1 MALERALE
9 PALHP
14 DPLMAAQRR
23 PETAELERGLGHRFA
38 DRAHLDQALTH
49 ATASQGPTSAGSY
62 QRLEFL
68 GDRVLG
74 LAVADILA
82 EAFPEA
88 SEGELSRRLGEL
100 VRKETCAEVAIAW
113 NLGAHLKLGK
123 GAAGTGLRANRT
135 VLADACEA
143 VIAAVFRDAGYDA
156 ARAVVKAAFA
166 APLARQT
173 VPPTNPKQMV
183 GEWATGRGLPLPVYA
198 LLDRSGSDH
207 APLFRMSVTIPGLE
221 AAAGEGPSK
230 QVAMQEAARAFL
242 VREGVLA
249 EDAATGDAASGDAA

>member
-9 PALHP
+9 PALQP
-14 DPLMAAQRR
+14 DPLTRRMAAKRR
-23 PETAELERGLGHRFA
+23 PEIGALEDRLGHRFA
-38 DRAHLDQALTH
+38 DRAHLEEALTH
-49 ATASQGPTSAGSY
+49 ATASQGSRSAGSY

-74 LAVADILA
+74 LSVADILA

-100 VRKETCAEVAIAW
+100 VRKETCAEVAGAW
-113 NLGAHLKLGK
+113 DLGAHLKLGK

-143 VIAAVFRDAGYDA
+143 VIAAVFRDAGYGA
-156 ARAVVKAAFA
+156 ARSVVAKAFA

-173 VPPTNPKQMV
+173 VPPTNPKQVV

-207 APLFRMSVTIPGLE
+207 APHFRMSVTVPGLE
-221 AAAGEGPSK
+221 SAAGEGASK
-230 QVAMQEAARAFL
+230 QAAMQEAARAFL

-249 EDAATGDAASGDAA
+249 AADASGETA

>member
-9 PALHP
+9 PALQP
-14 DPLMAAQRR
+14 DPLTPRMAAKRR
-23 PETAELERGLGHRFA
+23 PEIGALEERLGHRFA
-38 DRAHLDQALTH
+38 DRTQLEEALTH
-49 ATASQGPTSAGSY
+49 ATASPDGSY

-82 EAFPEA
+82 DTFPGA

-100 VRKETCAEVAIAW
+100 VRKETCAEVAGIW
-113 NLGAHLKLGK
+113 DLGAHLKLGK

-143 VIAAVFRDAGYDA
+143 VIAAVFRDAGYGA
-156 ARAVVKAAFA
+156 ARAVVAKAFS

-173 VPPTNPKQMV
+173 VPPTNPKQLV

-207 APLFRMSVTIPGLE
+207 APHFRMSVTIPGLE
-221 AAAGEGPSK
+221 PAAGEGASK
-230 QVAMQEAARAFL
+230 QAAMQEAARAFL
-242 VREGVLA
+242 MREGVVVA
-249 EDAATGDAASGDAA
+249 DGSSGAAA

>member
-9 PALHP
+9 PALQP
-14 DPLMAAQRR
+14 DPLTRRMAAKRR
-23 PETAELERGLGHRFA
+23 PDPGALEAGLGHRFA
-38 DRAHLDQALTH
+38 DRAHLEEALTH
-49 ATASQGPTSAGSY
+49 ATASQGANPAGSY

-74 LAVADILA
+74 LAVADVLV
-82 EAFPEA
+82 EAFPTA

-100 VRKETCAEVAIAW
+100 VRKETCAEVARAW
-113 NLGAHLKLGK
+113 DLGAHLKLGK
-123 GAAGTGLRANRT
+123 GAAGTGLRANQS

-143 VIAAVFRDAGYDA
+143 VIAAVFRDAGYAA
-156 ARAVVKAAFA
+156 ARAVVARAFA

-173 VPPTNPKQMV
+173 VPPTNPKQLV

-198 LLDRSGSDH
+198 VLDRSGSDH
-207 APLFRMSVTIPGLE
+207 APRFRMSVTVPGLE
-221 AAAGEGPSK
+221 PAAGEGASK
-230 QVAMQEAARAFL
+230 QAAMQEAARAFL

-249 EDAATGDAASGDAA
+249 PDEATEEAA